1 MKIFILI
8 GLLVLKVII
17 YEKCLM
23 AEERMLKMCYSSN
36 AKILFLRTY
45 KASHSQKKKKSLY
58 ITHEESETLEA

>member
-1 MKIFILI
+1 MFIANINNIICISEYFDSMKIFILI
-8 GLLVLKVII
+8 GLLVLKVLI

-45 KASHSQKKKKSLY
+45 KASHS
-58 ITHEESETLEA
+58 